1 MAEEVKPAAQ
11 PETSAI
17 SEEALRKAEEFIEAD
32 EGAINRLSG
41 LAGQTVTAI
50 AVVMSLFHLYAAVA
64 GAWPFADF
72 PIISTQPL
80 RYAHVAFVLILSF
93 LLFPMAA
100 RFRNRIRWFDVVL
113 GVAGAAILVYAIE
126 GGEDFTD
133 RATSPNQ
140 IDVVLGVT
148 FMVLLLEATRRT
160 TGWIVPV
167 VALAFLAYAYFGPY
181 LPQPWTHRG
190 FDIGQIVG
198 QLFIT
203 LEGIFGIPVD
213 VSSSLIVLFC
223 IYGAFLQHSGAGKF
237 FIDFSLALMG
247 NKANSAGRTVV
258 LSSFLLGGPSG
269 SGVATTVTIGAVA
282 YPMMAKAGFEK
293 NAAGGLLAA
302 GGLGA
307 IISPPVLGAA
317 AFLIA
322 EFLKISYL
330 DVIWMALIPTCLYYL
345 SLLFMVELDAKRFGA
360 QMVSVKPEMGLWEMT
375 RRYGF
380 HFASLI
386 SIIFFMLWGFSPTLS
401 VFWST
406 VLTFAL
412 SFLTRET
419 ALVPKKLTRALSEG
433 STSAL
438 TAATTCATAG
448 IIVGVVTL
456 TGLGLKFSA
465 IVIDYAG
472 GSLLLT
478 ALYTALIVW
487 IVGLAVPVTASYI
500 ICAVIAAPAMIKL
513 GVPDIAAHMFIFYYS
528 VLVGSLPADRAVAVR
543 RGRDHRR
550 RSLQDHAAG
559 LEVHAAG
566 LPGSLR
572 LRARPAGCRPAADSP
587 EGRLVGGYRAD
598 FRQGGARPRGARRGG
613 AGMGVAQDH
622 HGRARAARGR
632 RSVPRVPE
640 PPGGADRAHYRP
652 RYQLHRDNWR
662 GHRRRRLAKTTH
674 PAGPAQCAGLREEYL
689 MDRRQFLTSGASL
702 VAGAT
707 LLNSSAFA
715 QQTTIAIA
723 TGGTGGVY
731 YPLGGGMAN
740 VLTKYVP
747 GFAAT
752 ARVTGGSVDNLK
764 LIGSQQSEV
773 ALVMVDAALDA
784 LKGEDKFKGNPV
796 EVRTLMVLYPNRMHV
811 VSIEGRGIEKMSD
824 LKGKRVST
832 GSPGSATEVMAF
844 RVIEA
849 AGLDKDKDMR
859 RERLGVAESTNAIK
873 DGKIDAYFWVGG
885 LPTAAVTDLAASPG
899 IKIKLIDH
907 TDVVDGMNK
916 KYGNLYTTGMIPAKT
931 YPGQDKDNAI
941 SVVQNILVANAKM
954 TDKVAYDIV
963 KTFIEKRDELVA
975 VHGEAKAIALENQL
989 QKNSPIPWH
998 PGAVKYLNEKGVKM

>member
-1 MAEEVKPAAQ
+1 MTCRQ
-11 PETSAI
+11 
-17 SEEALRKAEEFIEAD
+17 
-32 EGAINRLSG
+32 
-41 LAGQTVTAI
+41 
-50 AVVMSLFHLYAAVA
+50 
-64 GAWPFADF
+64 
-72 PIISTQPL
+72 
-80 RYAHVAFVLILSF
+80 
-93 LLFPMAA
+93 
-100 RFRNRIRWFDVVL
+100 
-113 GVAGAAILVYAIE
+113 LV
-126 GGEDFTD
+126 G
-133 RATSPNQ
+133 
-140 IDVVLGVT
+140 
-148 FMVLLLEATRRT
+148 
-160 TGWIVPV
+160 
-167 VALAFLAYAYFGPY
+167 
-181 LPQPWTHRG
+181 H
-190 FDIGQIVG
+190 
-198 QLFIT
+198 LFIT

-213 VSSSLIVLFC
+213 VSSSLIILFT

-237 FIDFSLALMG
+237 FIDFSMALMG

-282 YPMMAKAGFEK
+282 YPMMQRAGFEK

-330 DVIWMALIPTCLYYL
+330 DVIWMATIPTCLYYL

-360 QMVSVKPEMGLWEMT
+360 QTRELRAAARRSAQMT

-380 HFASLI
+380 HFISLV
-386 SIIFFMLWGFSPTLS
+386 SIVIFMLWGYSPTLS

-419 ALVPKKLTRALSEG
+419 AITPKKLVRALSDG
-433 STSAL
+433 STSVL

-456 TGLGLKFSA
+456 TGLGLKFSS

-472 GSLLLT
+472 GNLLLT
-478 ALYTALIVW
+478 AIYTALIVW

-513 GVPDIAAHMFIFYYS
+513 GVPDFAAHMFIFYYS
-528 VLVGSLPADRAVAVR
+528 VLSEVSPPTALSPFAAAAITGGDPYRTTLQAWKYTLPAFLVPFVFVLDPQGIGLLLKLPKDGSWIDIVLITVKTALGLAALAAAAQGWALRRTTMAERLLLVLAGLLLVFPSLLEALMEAMIGRDISYTATFGLAIAVAVLLKQR
-543 RGRDHRR
+543 MQPESAQVRAAAETSAALWSAIVAAGVPRNFKFRNGRDAIMKRKGLVI
-550 RSLQDHAAG
+550 SALAVSAA
-559 LEVHAAG
+559 LI
-566 LPGSLR
+566 
-572 LRARPAGCRPAADSP
+572 
-587 EGRLVGGYRAD
+587 
-598 FRQGGARPRGARRGG
+598 
-613 AGMGVAQDH
+613 
-622 HGRARAARGR
+622 
-632 RSVPRVPE
+632 
-640 PPGGADRAHYRP
+640 
-652 RYQLHRDNWR
+652 
-662 GHRRRRLAKTTH
+662 
-674 PAGPAQCAGLREEYL
+674 
-689 MDRRQFLTSGASL
+689 
-702 VAGAT
+702 AGA
-707 LLNSSAFA
+707 AFA
-715 QQTTIAIA
+715 QQGLNIAIA

-740 VLTKYVP
+740 VLSKHVP
-747 GFAAT
+747 GMQAT

-796 EVRTLMVLYPNRMHV
+796 DVRTLMVLYPNRMHV
-811 VSIEGRGIEKMSD
+811 VTIEGTGVEKMSD

-859 RERLGVAESTNAIK
+859 RERLGVAESVNALK
-873 DGKIDAYFWVGG
+873 DRKIDAFFWVGG
-885 LPTAAVTDLAASPG
+885 LPTAAVTDLGATPG
-899 IKIKLIDH
+899 VKIKLIDH
-907 TDVVDGMNK
+907 ADVVDKMNA
-916 KYGNLYTTGMIPAKT
+916 KYGGLYTTGVIPAKT
-931 YPGQDKDNAI
+931 YPGQDKDNEIA
-941 SVVQNILVANAKM
+941 VVQNILVANAKM
-954 TDKVAYDIV
+954 PDKIAYDIV
-963 KTFIEKRDELVA
+963 KTFIERRDELVA
-975 VHGEAKAIALENQL
+975 VHGEAESIALENQSP
-989 QKNSPIPWH
+989 KNSPIPWH
-998 PGAVKYLNEKGVKM
+998 PGAVKYFAEKGVKM